1 MEAAAEPGGAAPS
14 RAAVRQDPAP
24 HRGPLAGVRARRAR
38 WIAGVLL
45 LVVAAPVAW
54 YVTTQPLVTPR
65 GAAGV
70 GTGSPAKGIAPL
82 VGYEAPNITLRDPS
96 GRPIELKQFR
106 GRPVLV
112 NFWATWCVPCREEMP
127 ELEQVYR
134 RYQAEGLVVLAVSID
149 AEASAGHVPDYL
161 KEGSPA
167 VGSYT
172 FPVALDTKQE
182 VARAYQL
189 AGVPA
194 SFFVDRA
201 GVIRAVQPGAM
212 NRQTLLDRLRTVVDV
227 GS

>member
-1 MEAAAEPGGAAPS
+1 
-14 RAAVRQDPAP
+14 
-24 HRGPLAGVRARRAR
+24 LRARRAR

-54 YVTTQPLVTPR
+54 YATTQPLVTPR

-70 GTGSPAKGIAPL
+70 GTGSPAKGIA
-82 VGYEAPNITLRDPS
+82 
-96 GRPIELKQFR
+96 
-106 GRPVLV
+106 
-112 NFWATWCVPCREEMP
+112 
-127 ELEQVYR
+127 
-134 RYQAEGLVVLAVSID
+134 
-149 AEASAGHVPDYL
+149 PDYL

-182 VARAYQL
+182 VARAYKL

-212 NRQTLLDRLRTVVDV
+212 NRQTMLDRLRTVLDV
-227 GS
+227 AS